1 MNDFMKRIQR
11 LKKKLNIVT
20 PLAVTLVYMDGTERT
35 MNDDL
40 AFDELCTRGDIS
52 AVRCSA
58 EDLRSLLE
66 AMLPAVTASLIGK
79 MILQCWRM
87 TMNIK
92 ELERR
97 INKIR
102 PQRLVVIGMLPDGT
116 QRKMTAPELVETGSE
131 LVRVIAGNDL
141 SDLDLILGTLKKAIE

>member
-20 PLAVTLVYMDGTERT
+20 PLSVTLVYMDGTERT

-66 AMLPAVTASLIGK
+66 AMLPGCDCGGDWDDDSG
-79 MILQCWRM
+79 IL
-87 TMNIK
+87 
-92 ELERR
+92 EDGYER
-97 INKIR
+97 
-102 PQRLVVIGMLPDGT
+102 
-116 QRKMTAPELVETGSE
+116 
-131 LVRVIAGNDL
+131 
-141 SDLDLILGTLKKAIE
+141 